1 MLSARTKGLG
11 VSIVSAFYY
20 LWQTACVR
28 KGMSTSHY
36 TSANLGGIK
45 RGDSEETGDLEAR
58 PTEKSD
64 RAGSGA
70 GPNVTGDPSA
80 LGASRGPLDLEP
92 DEGLD
97 ELTVKDASVPSLEL
111 TNIGEVPPE
120 DWAADTGP
128 TRTNE
133 EAAPSHKR

>member
-1 MLSARTKGLG
+1 LNISQPMLSARTKGLG
-11 VSIVSAFYY
+11 VAIVSAFYY
-20 LWQTACVR
+20 LWQRACIL

-64 RAGSGA
+64 Q
-70 GPNVTGDPSA
+70 
-80 LGASRGPLDLEP
+80 DLQP

-97 ELTVKDASVPSLEL
+97 ELTVKDASDPSLDL

-120 DWAADTGP
+120 DWAANTGP